1 VEPTIRA
8 VTCPCCRN
16 FLFALEQVSDGG
28 EWKITKDSPVVQKDA
43 EGNFM
48 KCSNCSKRVAVE
60 KIAVAKSERWTV
72 SASQK
77 CDRVLP

>member
-16 FLFALEQVSDGG
+16 FLFALEQAGNGG
-28 EWKITKDSPVVQKDA
+28 EWKITKDSPAVQKDG
-43 EGNFM
+43 EGSYM
-48 KCSNCSKRVAVE
+48 KCPNCSKRVALE
-60 KIAVAKSERWTV
+60 KVAVGKSERWAV
-72 SASQK
+72 AAAQK